1 MPWKKPLT
9 ERDMCKRVEGYVY
22 KVLTIA
28 GSDCSG
34 GAGIQADLKTIMAH
48 GMYGMS
54 AITAVTVQNTMGVR
68 KICKLPPDI
77 VEGQIN
83 AITEDI
89 MPDAVKT
96 GMLTDADTIHAV
108 AEALKRGLSCPVV
121 IDTVMVSTSGRR
133 LLEEDALSVYCRE
146 LLPLATVITPNL
158 PELEELYFLIEKETD
173 VPCCGDTASMEER
186 IVLMAGAVQQFLHT
200 AVLVKGGHRADS
212 STDILFDKDMVRHYP
227 ALHIHN
233 PNTHGTGCTLS
244 AAIACNLAKGD
255 RLDKAVEAAKR
266 YVSSCIA
273 DGMNLGH
280 GNGPLNHLVWQNGRE
295 V

>member
-1 MPWKKPLT
+1 M
-9 ERDMCKRVEGYVY
+9 Y

-54 AITAVTVQNTMGVR
+54 AITAVTVQNTLGV
-68 KICKLPPDI
+68 KAVYKLPPDI
-77 VEGQIN
+77 VAAQIN

-108 AEALKRGLSCPVV
+108 AEALKRGITCPVV
-121 IDTVMVSTSGRR
+121 MDTVMVSTSGSR
-133 LLEEDALSVYCRE
+133 LLDEGGLLAYCRE

-158 PELEELYFLIEKETD
+158 PELEALYTFMKKEADMPCPKDTD
-173 VPCCGDTASMEER
+173 SMEER
-186 IVLMAGAVQQFLHT
+186 ITVMARGIQQVLHT
-200 AVLVKGGHRADS
+200 AVLVKGGHRKDS
-212 STDILFDKDMVRHYP
+212 ATDILFDADMVHHYP
-227 ALHIHN
+227 AQHIHN

-244 AAIACNLAKGD
+244 SAIACGLAKGD
-255 RLDKAVEAAKR
+255 GLDEAVKAAKH
-266 YVSSCIA
+266 YISSCIA

-280 GNGPLNHLVWQNGRE
+280 GNGPLNHLAWQHKKEGVWE
-295 V
+295 